1 MPACRRLT
9 ARLLSLLLL
18 ATTLALGIVASG
30 TTTATAAPDT
40 GPTRLSPADLAEAD
54 AVITGLVYDP
64 TGELVDDIQVE
75 AFAASDPNGEPVA
88 TDLTYEEENSA
99 SHGAYTLSV
108 PAGQYVIRFS
118 SPDWHDRTFETHY
131 YGGGAGTPV
140 SVATGDSKLL
150 EDVTL
155 VRDTGVPVTGTVTS
169 TPTAGAEFYASLYR
183 LVGDVYWQVDWAE
196 VENGRYTF
204 DHVNRS
210 RTYTVAITGY
220 DAGGDAE
227 FPEVFLGQQPAAPLA
242 TTFTLP
248 ADSRG
253 TSLAAISV
261 VRGVQVSGTV
271 QQVDGEPVTQL
282 GVQFYAVV
290 DGRSYALNDNYYFES
305 ESGEYTR
312 SLIPGTYTVA
322 ASDAAVWDDR
332 AWVFL
337 GDTYDVDAATTFT
350 VPATGAVGLDPITLL
365 ADPDRATIT
374 GTVARTGGGT
384 VPAGTR
390 AALWAFSDSEDGSGW
405 EWVRDTAVR
414 EDGTFELVRSRQV
427 AEAAALTI
435 GVYHESDEDFPRR
448 FLGDVDSVEEATSF
462 PQPAAGSTY
471 AAGTITVPTPQHTS
485 VTGTVRRGGEPAAG
499 AWVTLYAYSEDW
511 GWDYA
516 NDSVTGPDGGYSL
529 RIDGLREEGYT
540 RLTVRVDGSD
550 GWNEVYLGG
559 ADSVED
565 AQTVDLPDAGETVA
579 LDPIDQVQAPGSLRG
594 RVLTE
599 DGGSLGEDYEIDS
612 TLYRWTESEWSDDP
626 WEYFDRSWSYRSPS
640 YSFSDLAPGT
650 YTVRSTV
657 YSYDGPSPYL
667 STYANGTTQAPAGPG
682 APGTFEVTEDSSPTA
697 GPDVVLQ
704 RGVALTGTVTTTTGM
719 PLADVSV
726 SVGLWTP
733 DGLGGFN
740 VENTDEDGRYTVL
753 VPPASDV
760 YVSTYRSGF
769 APFSLGGEPQSNE
782 QNDENALA
790 VGADGATLD
799 ITLTPVWGQV
809 GTVAGTR
816 LDYCLQRSSYSIEF
830 ADRELWLDKGSI
842 VSDDAWRDDIAP
854 FDPADREPLLAVMPG
869 GTYGNHTWGVSADG
883 RTLCVVFQRWDEF
896 SDDAFAAQALL
907 TIDPDGGLD
916 VTYNY
921 DAVATSRE
929 GAKVGYTDGEGDA
942 GQVVVFPGG
951 DVVDGYA
958 DSNTDT
964 GLVHHSRGSTQRG
977 RYVFHF
983 DGFNER
989 DEAPEMI
996 EGPFISGYPSYGVG
1010 STLTADPG
1018 RWAVAGVETSD
1029 LELTYEWRRGSSV
1042 LQRSSSPTYVV
1053 PAKLA
1058 GKRIRVRVTARVP
1071 WHDPG
1076 FAYSRQVLIGDAAAT
1091 NTVAPA
1097 VTPGAGQVGDTFTA
1111 DPGTWTPASTVN
1123 GELTYAYQ
1131 WFVNGRHRADG
1142 ETFYAEEGLEGA
1154 SIKVR
1159 VIVTAPGHVEARA
1172 VSAPVKLAALPPV
1185 AWSTPPAVTGTPQ
1198 VGNTLEL
1205 APGVVEGDLEPAT
1218 TVRWSVGGKV
1228 RNADAGSGGL
1238 AYTPTANDVGKL
1250 VGVQLAASAPG
1261 RSKGTWNGVTGPVVA
1276 AGQTVAGLT
1285 IEVRPAPA
1293 SGQESWVT
1301 VCNAANTQC
1310 LGGKVD
1316 ASGDYATTGASGA
1329 SYKVTVRS
1337 GNPALVDQTVTV
1349 TMPGDGSAKTQRV
1362 TLTTPPVPP
1371 TNVTIPG
1378 NVGGDGRP
1386 TIVPGA
1392 PQTFQVTGCAT
1403 TATPRYSI
1411 ALPGGSTITGA
1422 MAKGTVTG
1430 DRATF
1435 TAVVPA
1441 WQVPTSQFVFKTNI
1455 PATCGG
1461 APTEITVYIDPS
1473 GYVTDQYGRPLPGAV
1488 VTLLRADGLAGPYAQ
1503 VPDGS
1508 DIMSPE
1514 NRANPSITDGD
1525 GFFRWDVTEGWYK
1538 VTATATACSTTTT
1551 EPMQVL
1557 PARVDL
1563 LVKLTCDVAAPA
1575 ATPGIAGTPT
1585 VGSTLTTDPAVWDSR
1600 FEPSIQWL
1608 RRGVAIPGATDTSYQ
1623 VSAAD
1628 AGEPITVRHTVARP
1642 AYTQEEGRGAT
1653 VEFASAQATSAPVTA
1668 VTAGT
1673 PTGSVAI
1680 SGKAAL
1686 GSVLTATPG
1695 TWTVA
1700 GLAFAY
1706 TWTVDGTAVATGARF
1721 TVPLSAVGRLVAVT
1735 ARATRTGYPAGT
1747 ATSTAVRVAKVA
1759 PTLTLKVVKAKG
1771 KKGKKAKATTVSV
1784 TVKATGVVPTGKVT
1798 VRIGKKVV
1806 GTVTLKKG
1814 TGTLKLKRLKKG
1826 KHRLVAGYA
1835 GTAVLAPATSKT
1847 LTVKVR

>member
-18 ATTLALGIVASG
+18 ATTLALGIVATG
-30 TTTATAAPDT
+30 ATPATAAPDT

-64 TGELVDDIQVE
+64 QGELVDDIQVE

-99 SHGAYTLSV
+99 SHGAYTLAV

-118 SPDWHDRTFETHY
+118 SPEWHDRTFETHY

-140 SVATGDSKLL
+140 SVATGDSTLL

-169 TPTAGAEFYASLYR
+169 TPAAGSEYYASLYR
-183 LVGDVYWQVDWAE
+183 LVGDVYWEVDWAE

-210 RTYTVAITGY
+210 RTYTVAITSYDEDGY
-220 DAGGDAE
+220 TDR
-227 FPEVFLGQQPAAPLA
+227 PEVFLGQQPVAPLA
-242 TTFTLP
+242 TSFTLP

-253 TSLAAISV
+253 TSLAAITV
-261 VRGVQVSGTV
+261 VPGVQVSGTV
-271 QQVDGEPVTQL
+271 RQVGGEPVTRL
-282 GVQFYAVV
+282 GVQFFAVV
-290 DGRSYALNDNYYFES
+290 GGQSYPLSNHHYFES

-312 SLIPGTYTVA
+312 PLAPGTYTVA
-322 ASDAAVWDDR
+322 ATDADVWDDW

-337 GDTYDVDAATTFT
+337 GDTYDVNAATTFT

-365 ADPDRATIT
+365 ADLERATIT
-374 GTVARTGGGT
+374 GTVVMAGGGT

-390 AALWAFSDSEDGSGW
+390 ATLYASFDDEDGSGW
-405 EWVRDTAVR
+405 DWIRDTAVR

-427 AEAAALTI
+427 ADSAALTI
-435 GVYHESDEDFPRR
+435 GVYHEDEDFPRR

-462 PQPAAGSTY
+462 SQPAAGSTY
-471 AAGTITVPTPQHTS
+471 AAGTITVPTVEQTS
-485 VTGTVRRGGEPAAG
+485 VSGIVRRGGEPVAG

-516 NDSVTGPDGGYSL
+516 NDAVTGPDGGYRL

-540 RLTVRVDGSD
+540 RLTVRVNGSD

-565 AQTVDLPDAGETVA
+565 AQTVDVPGSGESVA
-579 LDPIDQVQAPGSLRG
+579 LDPIDQVQAPGYLIG
-594 RVLTE
+594 RVLTD
-599 DGGSLGEDYEIDS
+599 DGGDLGDDYVIDS
-612 TLYRWTESEWSDDP
+612 QLYRWTESEWSDGYWDDVD
-626 WEYFDRSWSYRSPS
+626 WSWSYGSPS
-640 YSFSDLAPGT
+640 YAFSDLAPGT
-650 YTVRSTV
+650 YTVQSTV
-657 YSYDGPSPYL
+657 YSYDETSPYL
-667 STYANGTTQAPAGPG
+667 STYANGTTQEPAGPG
-682 APGTFEVTEDSSPTA
+682 APGTFEVTEGSSPTT

-704 RGVALTGTVTTTTGM
+704 RGVALTGTVTSTTGL
-719 PLADVSV
+719 PLAEAQVSV
-726 SVGLWTP
+726 SVWTP
-733 DGLGGFN
+733 QGRRSMGTRR
-740 VENTDEDGRYTVL
+740 TDVDGRYTAL
-753 VPPASDV
+753 VPPATDV
-760 YVSTYRSGF
+760 YVSTYRAGF
-769 APFSLGGEPQSNE
+769 ADFSLGGDPWPWE
-782 QNDENALA
+782 QNEENALA
-790 VGADGATLD
+790 VGTDGATLD

-809 GTVAGTR
+809 GTVAGAK
-816 LDYCLQRSSYSIEF
+816 LDYCLQRASYGVEF
-830 ADRELWLDKGSI
+830 AGHELSLDAGSI
-842 VSDDAWRDDIAP
+842 SSENAWWDGFAP
-854 FDPADREPLLAVMPG
+854 FDPADREPLLAVMPA

-883 RTLCVVFQRWDEF
+883 RTLCVVFQHWDEF
-896 SDDAFAAQALL
+896 SDDTSAAQALL

-951 DVVDGYA
+951 HVLDGYA

-964 GLVHHSRGSTQRG
+964 GLVHHSRGSSQRG

-996 EGPFISGYPSYGVG
+996 ESPSISGYPSYGVG

-1076 FAYSRQVLIGDAAAT
+1076 FAFSRQVLIGDAAAT

-1111 DPGTWTPASTVN
+1111 DPGTWTPASTVT

-1131 WFVNGRHRADG
+1131 WFVNGRHWGDG

-1159 VIVTAPGHVEARA
+1159 VLVTAPGHVEARA
-1172 VSAPVKLAALPPV
+1172 VSTPVKLAALPRV
-1185 AWSTPPAVTGTPQ
+1185 AWSTQPAVTGTPQ

-1261 RSKGTWNGVTGPVVA
+1261 RSKGTWNGVVGPVVA
-1276 AGQTVAGLT
+1276 AGRTVAELT

-1301 VCNAANTQC
+1301 VCNEANTQC

-1316 ASGDYATTGASGA
+1316 AGGDYVTTASSGT
-1329 SYKVTVRS
+1329 SYKVSVRS

-1349 TMPGDGSAKTQRV
+1349 TMPGDGSPKTQQV

-1378 NVGGDGRP
+1378 NVGGNDRP

-1403 TATPRYSI
+1403 TASPRYSI

-1422 MAKGTVTG
+1422 MTKGAVTG

-1435 TAVVPA
+1435 AAVVPA
-1441 WQVPTSQFVFKTNI
+1441 WQVPTSQFVFRTNI

-1538 VTATATACSTTTT
+1538 VTATAQGCSTTTT

-1575 ATPGIAGTPT
+1575 ATPVIAGTPT
-1585 VGSTLTTDPAVWDSR
+1585 VGSTLTTDPAIWDSR

-1608 RRGVAIPGATDTSYQ
+1608 RRGVAIPGATDASYQ

-1628 AGEPITVRHTVARP
+1628 AGEPITVRHTVSRP

-1680 SGKAAL
+1680 SGRAAL

-1706 TWTVDGTAVATGARF
+1706 TWTVDGKAVATGARF
-1721 TVPLSAVGRLVAVT
+1721 TVPLSAVGKLVVVT

-1747 ATSTAVRVAKVA
+1747 ATSAAVRVAKVA
-1759 PTLTLKVVKAKG
+1759 PSLTLKVVKAKG
-1771 KKGKKAKATTVSV
+1771 KKGKKAKGTTVSV
-1784 TVKATGVVPTGKVT
+1784 TVKAAGVVPTGKVT
-1798 VRIGKKVV
+1798 VRIGKKAV

-1814 TGTLKLKRLKKG
+1814 TGTLKLKKLKKG
-1826 KHRLVAGYA
+1826 KHQLVASYA